1 MSKIL
6 DLATTFQQT
15 SQKELENTGEI
26 VQNAIKQH
34 EQNLIQL
41 LQHAENN
48 LAENIQIEQAKLIK
62 NTVRMYRLPTLIA
75 LTILAL
81 IAITAGVL
89 TWQAKNAYPEMI
101 EWQHSAEIAK
111 EQSGGIKLS
120 TCQTDKGIKPCIAL
134 DRDLITK
141 TWGENLKVIEIH
153 ETRKQG
159 KK

>member
-6 DLATTFQQT
+6 DLAQTFQQK
-15 SQKELENTGEI
+15 SQKELESTSEI

-34 EQNLIQL
+34 EKNLIQQ
-41 LQHAENN
+41 LQHAGNN

-89 TWQAKNAYPEMI
+89 TWQAKNAYQEMN

-111 EQSGGIKLS
+111 EQSGGSSYQPVK
-120 TCQTDKGIKPCIAL
+120 QTRGSSRA
-134 DRDLITK
+134 
-141 TWGENLKVIEIH
+141 
-153 ETRKQG
+153 
-159 KK
+159 

>member
-34 EQNLIQL
+34 EQNLIQQ
-41 LQHAENN
+41 LQHAGNN

-75 LTILAL
+75 LPNHLRISIGLPEENQLFLTALSEILGL
-81 IAITAGVL
+81 
-89 TWQAKNAYPEMI
+89 
-101 EWQHSAEIAK
+101 
-111 EQSGGIKLS
+111 
-120 TCQTDKGIKPCIAL
+120 
-134 DRDLITK
+134 
-141 TWGENLKVIEIH
+141 
-153 ETRKQG
+153 
-159 KK
+159 

>member
-6 DLATTFQQT
+6 DLAQNFQKT
-15 SQKELENTGEI
+15 SQKELESTSEI

-34 EQNLIQL
+34 EQNLIQQ
-41 LQHAENN
+41 LQIAGNN

-62 NTVRMYRLPTLIA
+62 NTVKMYRLPTLIA

-81 IAITAGVL
+81 IAITAGIL
-89 TWQAKNAYPEMI
+89 TWQATNAYQEMI
-101 EWQHSAEIAK
+101 EWQYSAEIAK

-120 TCQTDKGIKPCIAL
+120 TCQTDKGIKPCIAV
-134 DRDLITK
+134 DKDLMEK
-141 TWGENLKVIEIH
+141 TWGDNLKILEIH
-153 ETRKQG
+153 ETKKQG

>member
-6 DLATTFQQT
+6 DLAQTFQQT
-15 SQKELENTGEI
+15 SQKELESTSEI
-26 VQNAIKQH
+26 VQNAIKRH
-34 EQNLIQL
+34 EQNLIQQ
-41 LQHAENN
+41 LQHAGNN

-89 TWQAKNAYPEMI
+89 TWQAKNAYQEMT
-101 EWQHSAEIAK
+101 EWQNSAEIAK

-120 TCQTDKGIKPCIAL
+120 TCKTEKGIKPCVA
-134 DRDLITK
+134 
-141 TWGENLKVIEIH
+141 
-153 ETRKQG
+153 
-159 KK
+159 